1 MKKHLLLVLSV
12 FCCAIFASA
21 QNTFE
26 QAEKSYNEG
35 LYKQAIKEYEPFLKS
50 KKAQERYTAQLKTIL
65 AYNYLYKYDEALKTL
80 YSFPLP
86 KDNTVKAEYYLL
98 KAQLLNR
105 TLYTYQSP
113 DLIESQDDP
122 TKWTAS
128 QKEKEIKNIYKKL
141 WDMRGNLILI
151 QTKAASPYLTLN
163 HYSNITS
170 EITPTVYDYLVE
182 EWHNQNILPYEQ
194 LLEESYK
201 LEGSLRNAVREL
213 YRIKRIMLFKN
224 KNNQTEIAKCLDYI
238 SDYGNTCSLEKVKP
252 YLFKAQY
259 PLAKANALLESAKIL
274 EENQEEFLAFERLNV
289 CLNTPKNYFTQ
300 NCKYARENITRPFFY
315 LTGNLPPDIAP
326 NKDYSLSYKV
336 ANIETINGYIY
347 KLDPQSLYKNDY
359 YLNDKLMESLK
370 QATPAKTFSF
380 KPVYT
385 KKYQKLDSKTNLP
398 ALEAGFYYIILAD
411 ASKTK
416 NYFNENLFSTIIN
429 ATDLALIQ
437 TSYNTTNNL
446 YQLENKGSYAQFYA
460 LNAKTGEPVEKAK
473 ITTNLSILDLNT
485 NKLGQ
490 TKVKIN
496 QNLYNKKA
504 LGEYQSNYA
513 LLNNLQLVY
522 REAKK
527 APVYTIN
534 TDSAI
539 YKPGQ
544 EVKMQIMASFQENS
558 VWQPLAN
565 KTIEVR
571 LMSPNWQDIE
581 KQKITL
587 DEFGSA
593 NATFTLPKDAMLGN
607 WTISTNYTNA
617 SFSVEEYKQPEF
629 EITFDKYQGTP
640 IFDTPLTINGHAAYF
655 RGDKVAKA
663 KVSYMITKTYF
674 RPWFCW
680 WLPQRTDR
688 EKALEGTTQ
697 TDKDGNFSITWTPKQ
712 ENKEIILP
720 ARYEVKV
727 FITDQAGN
735 TIQGAQNYTIS
746 KQKYFF
752 AMKREQGF
760 FTTEN
765 KNTLSV
771 KMVNADE
778 EPLAGTAKAT
788 ILKLKLKED
797 KQDFNLEN
805 SELFTEE
812 KIIKTFDVSFN
823 KKEPFILTLPKLE
836 EGVYQLKFSK
846 DKNEGK
852 LNFLVVNI
860 KNTNLNL
867 PTVAISQY
875 NKYAPG
881 ETALI
886 LLGNASTDTKYV
898 EIFKQNFLIE
908 QKTIQDK
915 GVVLLEIPV
924 KSSYSGGIYLR
935 WFGVKNYQTHSQTLN
950 IPVIFPNTAI
960 KAEIKGSENLEPG
973 TNAYMSLTAKDEKN
987 TPLEAKGIISVYDK
1001 ALDYYRK
1008 HSLNLPHVY
1017 SSNVFG
1023 SALFTANFTSNYY
1036 NRRYYGEMSRG
1047 ATWGGGNDGAPLA
1060 MMKSASASNMKM
1072 AKSAEVLYG
1081 TPLDLIIGESDSTN
1095 EEAIALT
1102 AVPAS
1107 TQTQQEQNALRQDF
1121 ATTAYWNPSLDIK
1134 QGKANFSF
1142 KLPDLLTRWQIL
1154 AALWTKDLKTGKAE
1168 FAITSTKDLFLTLQ
1182 TPRFLREGD
1191 KIELRTMLVNNTQK
1205 SLNTKVSLYLTLD
1218 GQNAEELFKLGN
1230 GLQEITLAPK
1240 EQKVLIWP
1248 LETPTGTGNITVN
1261 AIARSGDLLDGE
1273 EKNLPLLPSRQ
1284 RLIENDTISL
1294 KEGINKLSLENL
1306 LKDKSLELET
1316 VQLNVEPSLIMP
1328 VLNAM
1333 PLLVEYRNPTLMS
1346 KLNNYYPLAVLNK
1359 LYQTYPEFKE
1369 AAAKLPKRDTITPA
1383 WQVDENMLLNQLA
1396 VSPWLNLSK
1405 GYKVRNNINTI
1416 DIFDASLV
1424 NKKQKELN
1432 KELAKYQNSDGSF
1445 SWIKGGQGSVYITL
1459 QYLEKAAMAKAW
1471 GIDIDEN
1478 ITKKALAYVT
1488 KEIKL
1493 NLAKPTEYNLTQAL
1507 YLAVIL
1513 TSFPTDWYNYDV
1525 KNLMEQS
1532 NNFINKMTPLGKAYA
1547 TLVWVR
1553 LGNKSRAQ
1561 KIFASL
1567 MDSAEKSDV
1576 NGIYWAPEAKSW
1588 QWFNDSITLHSAA
1601 IKALLELNPQD
1612 SRLKDLTKWLI
1623 FQKSATLWGNSE
1635 QAATAVLTI
1644 FEVMKKTGAL
1654 AQTKKFDITWNNQ
1667 NISLEAKPFDIDESK
1682 FTLSAYGKEAT
1693 PKSLSAII
1701 VKSKNSGLEDFAT
1714 LTALYS
1720 SNKIEQESKPGMMN
1734 IKKEYYLV
1742 KDKKAIL
1749 LEEGDEV
1756 EVGSEIQVRLTITC
1770 NNKFDFVSVSDLKP
1784 AAFENQDLLSS
1795 WQYKTRLSYYQEM
1808 QNSQTNFYFDYLPNG
1823 TYELKYT
1830 IRPTTS
1836 GLYNAGAAVIQSQFA
1851 PQFGAH
1857 SAGFYI
1863 KVK

>member
-12 FCCAIFASA
+12 FCCFVFANA
-21 QNTFE
+21 QSTFE
-26 QAEKSYNEG
+26 QAEKSFSAG

-50 KKAQERYTAQLKTIL
+50 KKLQERYSAELKTIL
-65 AYNYLYKYDEALKTL
+65 AYNYLYQYDKALETI

-86 KDNTVKAEYYLL
+86 KDNIVKVEHYLL
-98 KAQLLNR
+98 KVQLLNR

-113 DLIESQDDP
+113 DLIESTDNP
-122 TKWTAS
+122 TKWTS
-128 QKEKEIKNIYKKL
+128 TQKENEIKNIYQKL
-141 WDMRGNLILI
+141 WDMREKLILI
-151 QTKAASPYLTLN
+151 SSEAGSPYLTLN
-163 HYSNITS
+163 RYSSINK
-170 EITPTVYDYLVE
+170 ELTPTIYDYLIE
-182 EWHNQNILPYEQ
+182 EWRGQNILPYEQ

-201 LEGSLRNAVREL
+201 LEGPSRNAVREL
-213 YRIKRIMLFKN
+213 YKIKRIMLFKN
-224 KNNQTEIAKCLDYI
+224 KDNQTKIAKCLDYI
-238 SDYGNTCSLEKVKP
+238 AAYGNTCPVFEVKS
-252 YLFKAQY
+252 YLFKAEY
-259 PLAKANALLESAKIL
+259 PLAKANALLQSAQIL
-274 EENQEEFLAFERLNV
+274 NENNEEFLAFERLNV

-300 NCKYARENITRPFFY
+300 NCKYEKENITRPFFY
-315 LTGNLPPDIAP
+315 LTQNLPQDIAP
-326 NKDYSLSYKV
+326 NKPYTLSYKV
-336 ANIETINGYIY
+336 ANIENINGYIY
-347 KLDPQSLYKNDY
+347 KLEAQTLYKNGY
-359 YLNDKLMESLK
+359 YIDDSLRKTLK
-370 QATPAKTFSF
+370 QTNPIKTFSF
-380 KPVYT
+380 KPNYT
-385 KKYQKLDSKTNLP
+385 KKYQKLESKNTLP
-398 ALEAGFYYIILAD
+398 ALEAGFYYIVLAD

-416 NYFNENLFSTIIN
+416 NYFDENLFSSIIN

-446 YQLENKGSYAQFYA
+446 YQLENKGSYAHFYA
-460 LNAKTGEPVEKAK
+460 LNAKTGEPLEKAK
-473 ITTNLSILDLNT
+473 ITTNLSALNLST
-485 NKLGQ
+485 NKTGQ
-490 TKVKIN
+490 ATIKIN
-496 QNLYNKKA
+496 PGLYNKKA
-504 LGEYQSNYA
+504 LGEYQTNYA

-522 REAKK
+522 KESGKTA
-527 APVYTIN
+527 VYTIN
-534 TDSAI
+534 TDSSI

-544 EVKMQIMASFQENS
+544 KVKMQIMASFQENS
-558 VWQPLAN
+558 VWKPVNN

-571 LMSPNWQDIE
+571 LISPNWQEIE

-593 NATFTLPKDAMLGN
+593 NTSFTLPKDAMLGN
-607 WTISTNYTNA
+607 WTISNNYAST

-629 EITFDKYQGTP
+629 EITFEKYQGTP
-640 IFDTPLTINGHAAYF
+640 TFDTPLTINGKAAYF

-680 WLPQRTDR
+680 WLPQRNDR
-688 EKALEGTTQ
+688 QKALEGTTQ
-697 TDKDGNFSITWTPKQ
+697 TDKDGNFSITWTPTQ
-712 ENKEIILP
+712 EDKETLLP

-735 TIQGAQNYTIS
+735 TIQGSQNYTIS

-760 FTTEN
+760 FSTED
-765 KNTLSV
+765 KNTISV

-778 EPLAGTAKAT
+778 ETLAGIAKAS
-788 ILKLKLKED
+788 ILKLKLKDD
-797 KQDFNLEN
+797 KQDFNLDN
-805 SELFTEE
+805 SELFSEE
-812 KIIKTFDVSFN
+812 KTIKTFDVSFN
-823 KKEPFILTLPKLE
+823 KKDSVNLILPKLE
-836 EGVYQLKFSK
+836 EGIYQLKFNKEK
-846 DKNEGK
+846 DEGK
-852 LNFLVVNI
+852 LNFLVVNT
-860 KNTNLNL
+860 KNPNLAL
-867 PTVAISQY
+867 PNVAITQY

-886 LLGNASTDTKYV
+886 LLGNKNTNTKYV

-908 QKTIQDK
+908 QKVIK
-915 GVVLLEIPV
+915 NNGIVILEIPV

-935 WFGVKNYQTHSQTLN
+935 WFSVKDYQTYSQTLN
-950 IPVIFPNTAI
+950 IPIIFPNTAI
-960 KAEIKGSENLEPG
+960 KAEIKGNENLEPG
-973 TNAYMSLTAKDEKN
+973 TNAYISLTAKDEKN
-987 TPLEAKGIISVYDK
+987 IPVEAKGIISVYDK

-1008 HSLNLPHVY
+1008 HNLNLPSVY
-1017 SSNVFG
+1017 SSSVFG
-1023 SALFTANFTSNYY
+1023 NALWAANFSSNYY
-1036 NRRYYGEMSRG
+1036 NRPRYYGEMSRG
-1047 ATWGGGNDGAPLA
+1047 GVALGASGAIKSLA
-1060 MMKSASASNMKM
+1060 MAKTAPAADMRAVSN
-1072 AKSAEVLYG
+1072 SAEFDTDGLAME
-1081 TPLDLIIGESDSTN
+1081 ESTSITEETGASQTN
-1095 EEAIALT
+1095 
-1102 AVPAS
+1102 
-1107 TQTQQEQNALRQDF
+1107 QKQNTLRQDF

-1134 QGKANFSF
+1134 QGKADFSF

-1168 FAITSTKDLFLTLQ
+1168 YAITSTKDLFLTLQ

-1191 KIELRTMLVNNTQK
+1191 KIELRTMLVNNTEK
-1205 SLNTKVSLYLTLD
+1205 SLNTKLTLTLTLD
-1218 GQNAEELFKLGN
+1218 GQNAQELFKLGN
-1230 GLQEITLAPK
+1230 GFQEITLAPK
-1240 EQKVLIWP
+1240 EQKVLTWP
-1248 LETPTGTGNITVN
+1248 LEAPLGTGNITIN

-1273 EKNLPLLPSRQ
+1273 EKVLPLLPSRQ
-1284 RLIENDTISL
+1284 RVIENDTISV

-1306 LKDKSLELET
+1306 LKDKSMEIEA
-1316 VQLNVEPSLIMP
+1316 VQLNIDPSLIMS

-1333 PLLVEYRNPTLMS
+1333 PLLVEYKNPTLLS

-1359 LYQTYPEFKE
+1359 LYQTYPEFRE
-1369 AAAKLPKRDTITPA
+1369 AAAKLPKRKTITPA
-1383 WQVDENMLLNQLA
+1383 WQTDENMLLNQLE

-1405 GYKVRNNINTI
+1405 GYKAQNNAKTI

-1432 KELAKYQNSDGSF
+1432 KELAKYQNADGSF

-1459 QYLEKAAMAKAW
+1459 QYLEKAAMAKSW

-1493 NLAKPTEYNLTQAL
+1493 NLAKPTDSNLNQAL
-1507 YLAVIL
+1507 YLAVVL
-1513 TSFPTDWYNYDV
+1513 TSFPSDWYNYDV
-1525 KNLMEQS
+1525 KNLMDQT
-1532 NNFINKMTPLGKAYA
+1532 NNFINKMTPLGKANA

-1553 LGNKSRAQ
+1553 LGNKNRA
-1561 KIFASL
+1561 KNIFASL
-1567 MDSAEKSDV
+1567 MDSAEKSSV

-1588 QWFNDSITLHSAA
+1588 QWFNDSIALHSAA
-1601 IKALLELNPQD
+1601 IKALLAFNPQD
-1612 SRLKDLTKWLI
+1612 ARLKDLTKWLL
-1623 FQKSATLWGNSE
+1623 FQKGATLWGNTE

-1654 AQTKKFDITWNNQ
+1654 GQTKKFDITWNNQ

-1682 FTLSAYGKEAT
+1682 FTLNAYGKEAT
-1693 PKSLSAII
+1693 PKSLSAVI
-1701 VKSKNSGLEDFAT
+1701 VKSKDSGLDDFAS

-1720 SNKIEQESKPGMMN
+1720 SSKIEQESKPGMMN

-1749 LEEGDEV
+1749 LKEGDEV

-1770 NNKFDFVSVSDLKP
+1770 NNRFDFVSVSDLKP

-1808 QNSQTNFYFDYLPNG
+1808 QNSQTNFYFDSLPNG

-1836 GLYNAGAAVIQSQFA
+1836 GLYNAGAAVMQSQFA
-1851 PQFGAH
+1851 PKYGAH

>member
-12 FCCAIFASA
+12 LCCAVFASA

-26 QAEKSYNEG
+26 QAEKSYNGG

-50 KKAQERYTAQLKTIL
+50 KKVQERYAAQLKTIL

-86 KDNTVKAEYYLL
+86 KDNIVKAEYYLL
-98 KAQLLNR
+98 QAQLLNR
-105 TLYTYQSP
+105 TLYAYQSP
-113 DLIESQDDP
+113 DLIESKEDP
-122 TKWTAS
+122 TKWTAG

-141 WDMRGNLILI
+141 WDMRETLILL

-163 HYSNITS
+163 HYSNINNAL
-170 EITPTVYDYLVE
+170 TPTVYDYLLE
-182 EWHNQNILPYEQ
+182 EWHDQNILPYEQ

-201 LEGSLRNAVREL
+201 LEGPNRNDIREL
-213 YRIKRIMLFKN
+213 YKIKRIMLFKN
-224 KNNQTEIAKCLDYI
+224 KDNQIEMAKCLDYI
-238 SDYGNTCSLEKVKP
+238 SSYGNTCSLEKVKP

-300 NCKYARENITRPFFY
+300 SCKYAQENITRPFFY
-315 LTGNLPPDIAP
+315 LTSPLPQDIAP
-326 NKDYSLSYKV
+326 NKDYAVSYKV

-359 YLNDKLMESLK
+359 YLNDKLMENLK

-380 KPVYT
+380 KPAYT

-398 ALEAGFYYIILAD
+398 ALESGFYYIILAD

-460 LNAKTGEPVEKAK
+460 LNAKTGEPLEKTK
-473 ITTNLSILDLNT
+473 ITTNLSTLDLNT
-485 NKLGQ
+485 NKVGQ
-490 TKVKIN
+490 VKVKIN
-496 QNLYNKKA
+496 QGLYNKKA
-504 LGEYQSNYA
+504 LGEYKNNYA

-522 REAKK
+522 RNGGKN
-527 APVYTIN
+527 PVYTIN

-581 KQKITL
+581 KQKVTL

-640 IFDTPLTINGHAAYF
+640 TFDTPLTINGHATYF

-760 FTTEN
+760 FTTDG
-765 KNTLSV
+765 KNTISV

-778 EPLAGTAKAT
+778 EALSGTAKAT

-797 KQDFNLEN
+797 KQDFSLEN
-805 SELFTEE
+805 SELFSEE
-812 KIIKTFDVSFN
+812 KTIKTFEVSFN
-823 KKEPFILTLPKLE
+823 KKEPFTLTLPKLE

-846 DKNEGK
+846 DKDEGK
-852 LNFLVVNI
+852 LNFLVVNT

-867 PTVAISQY
+867 PSVAISQY
-875 NKYAPG
+875 DKYALG

-886 LLGNASTDTKYV
+886 LLGNASSNTKYV

-908 QKTIQDK
+908 QKNIQDK
-915 GVVLLEIPV
+915 GIVLLEIPV

-935 WFGVKNYQTHSQTLN
+935 WFGAKNYQVHSQTLN

-973 TNAYMSLTAKDEKN
+973 TNAYMSLTAKDENN

-1023 SALFTANFTSNYY
+1023 SALWTANFSSYNYFPVRMLY
-1036 NRRYYGEMSRG
+1036 
-1047 ATWGGGNDGAPLA
+1047 DGAMARGGSSGIRATKSLA
-1060 MMKSASASNMKM
+1060 MAKTAAPAAQMEMNTLTSADAIEMEESADFK
-1072 AKSAEVLYG
+1072 AEYG
-1081 TPLDLIIGESDSTN
+1081 TSAQKETSKNS
-1095 EEAIALT
+1095 
-1102 AVPAS
+1102 
-1107 TQTQQEQNALRQDF
+1107 LRQDF

-1191 KIELRTMLVNNTQK
+1191 KIELRTMLVNNTEK
-1205 SLNTKVSLYLTLD
+1205 SLNTNVSLYITLD
-1218 GQNAEELFKLGN
+1218 GQKADELFKLGN

-1240 EQKVLIWP
+1240 EQKVLTWP
-1248 LETPTGTGNITVN
+1248 LETPKGTGNITIN
-1261 AIARSGDLLDGE
+1261 AIARSNDLLDGE
-1273 EKNLPLLPSRQ
+1273 EKTLPLLPSRQ
-1284 RLIENDTISL
+1284 RVIENDTISL
-1294 KEGINKLSLENL
+1294 KEGINKLSLESL

-1316 VQLNVEPSLIMP
+1316 VQLNIDPSLIMP

-1369 AAAKLPKRDTITPA
+1369 AAAKLPKRKTITPA
-1383 WQVDENMLLNQLA
+1383 WQVDENLLLNQLE

-1405 GYKVRNNINTI
+1405 GYKAQNNMNTL
-1416 DIFDASLV
+1416 DIFDDSLV

-1432 KELAKYQNSDGSF
+1432 KELTKYQNSDGSF

-1459 QYLEKAAMAKAW
+1459 QYLEKVAMAKAW
-1471 GIDIDEN
+1471 DIDIDEN

-1493 NLAKPTEYNLTQAL
+1493 NLTKPTEYNLTQAL
-1507 YLAVIL
+1507 YLSVIL
-1513 TSFPTDWYNYDV
+1513 TSFPSDWYNYDV
-1525 KNLMEQS
+1525 KTLMEQS
-1532 NNFINKMTPLGKAYA
+1532 NNFINKMTPLGKAYS

-1567 MDSAEKSDV
+1567 MDSAEKADV

-1612 SRLKDLTKWLI
+1612 SRIKDLTKWIL
-1623 FQKSATLWGNSE
+1623 FQKGATLWGNSE

-1654 AQTKKFDITWNNQ
+1654 AQTKNFDITWNNQ

-1693 PKSLSAII
+1693 PKSLSALI
-1701 VKSKNSGLEDFAT
+1701 VKSKDSGLEDFAS

-1720 SNKIEQESKPGMMN
+1720 SSKIEQESKPGMMN

-1784 AAFENQDLLSS
+1784 AAFENQNLLSS

-1851 PQFGAH
+1851 PKFGAH